1 MGIDPGTLSLIATI
15 AGGLQTGMQVIGSL
29 TQGSANKGAA
39 EYNASV
45 AAANA
50 QIAKNK
56 AAMAGAAGTAQVEQA
71 QLQNRAKIGGLI
83 ASQAASG
90 INVNSGSALDV
101 RSSAQQLGQLN
112 AITVRSNAA
121 RQAYGYDVESA
132 SDTGQQG
139 LYQSEA
145 NNAMPAAEINAA
157 GTVLGNA
164 GSAASRYGQFQ
175 LQAGNS
181 LNSGYDTGSGTGGLY

>member
-1 MGIDPGTLSLIATI
+1 MGIDPATLSMIATI
-15 AGGLQTGMQVIGSL
+15 AGGLQTGMQVIGAL
-29 TQGSANKGAA
+29 TQGEANKGAA

-71 QLQNRAKIGGLI
+71 QLQSRAKIGGLV
-83 ASQAASG
+83 ASQAAAG

-101 RSSAQQLGQLN
+101 RSSARELGQLN

-121 RQAYGYDVESA
+121 RQAYGYNVESA
-132 SDTGQQG
+132 SETGQQG
-139 LYQSEA
+139 LYKSEA
-145 NNAMPAAEINAA
+145 DNAMPAAYLNAG
-157 GTVLGNA
+157 GTVLGGV
-164 GSAASRYGQFQ
+164 GSAASNYSKFQ
-175 LQAGNS
+175 MESGNS
-181 LNSGYDTGSGTGGLY
+181 LNADYGTGPGTGGLY

>member
-1 MGIDPGTLSLIATI
+1 MIATI
-15 AGGLQTGMQVIGSL
+15 AGGLQTGMQVIGQL
-29 TQGSANKGAA
+29 TQGEANKGAA

-71 QLQNRAKIGGLI
+71 QLQSRAKIGGLI

-90 INVNSGSALDV
+90 LNVNSGSALDV
-101 RSSAQQLGQLN
+101 RSSAEQLGQLN

-121 RQAYGYDVESA
+121 RQAYGYQTEAA

-145 NNAMPAAEINAA
+145 KNAMPAAEIGAA
-157 GTVLGNA
+157 GTVLGGV
-164 GSAASRYGQFQ
+164 GSAASRYGEFQ
-175 LQAGNS
+175 LQAGRNS
-181 LNSGYDTGSGTGGLY
+181 LNSGSDYYGTGSGTGGLY